1 MMSGTTPPSKD
12 SESEDP
18 QSTECL
24 VLDSAVA
31 DSTSTSYTL
40 VEANPTPCGVQLVST
55 ARTNKHADPN
65 DLVAL
70 AMQVQNADERTRSV
84 AGSKLSVIAE
94 QIKFL
99 QSQAMAIMKE
109 AKLNADLNHAACNMV
124 KKPGTLYHLYER
136 DTGQK
141 YLSIL
146 SPTEWGK
153 SCPHTFHGSYRLEYD
168 MSWTPL
174 EKRKERDAEEAMVT
188 KVLQAHQLVGPAIAA
203 NHAKDTSS
211 PTTAD
216 YKPLLT
222 LLDKNDKGS

>member
-1 MMSGTTPPSKD
+1 MSGTTPPSKD
-12 SESEDP
+12 SESTGP
-18 QSTECL
+18 QSTDCL

-31 DSTSTSYTL
+31 DSASTSYTL

-55 ARTNKHADPN
+55 ARTNKHADAN

-188 KVLQAHQLVGPAIAA
+188 KVLQAHQLVGPAFAA
-203 NHAKDTSS
+203 NHTKDTSS